1 MQQLQ
6 SVQSNV
12 NTVAKY
18 AYSGVAMAGALAGL
32 PQVEPG
38 KTFMLGAGLGNYGGY
53 TALAVGGSARVTQN
67 TIVKFGVSTVS
78 GERMMFNAGVG
89 YSW

>member
-1 MQQLQ
+1 VQN
-6 SVQSNV
+6 SVNS
-12 NTVAKY
+12 VARY
-18 AYSGVAMAGALAGL
+18 AYSGVAMAGALAGM
-32 PQVEPG
+32 PQVDPG
-38 KTFMLGAGLGNYGGY
+38 KTFMLGAGVGNYGGY

-78 GERMMFNAGVG
+78 GERVMLNTSIG